1 MDVRFKQRYATET
14 EALQDLAK
22 SSRLYRQEDFEAFA
36 ANKEA
41 DTYANLIIATKDK
54 HSKSF
59 SDTDYDLLAGEDRA
73 SYLYNEFLQ
82 DRNETAIDEETGE
95 KYNVYERNKEYLN
108 YRIEEAI
115 DAKTFDSL
123 SNFEK
128 VIHTIGGTIGNALN
142 ELFLGTTEGLMDVL
156 AGLSVISPTGF
167 IPGYADA
174 VKDFIKRDITGVQ
187 SNREALQR
195 YARAYTYIDKNAIA
209 KVVNDVTTGL
219 TKMAPL
225 LIPGAGQGIYFGSM
239 AGSTAEEAI
248 RANPNIDYGTLLL
261 YTGAVTGLEFA
272 TEKISSKFFGGS
284 AIDNLMFKAS
294 GNRVGSWI
302 GKIGI
307 DFLSEGFEEAIAEIG
322 NSILYTVMVDNNAPL
337 ATVSDIL
344 YAGLIGGLIG
354 GVTAGGQIAT
364 TAKLVILEDGTVVS
378 AKEAGDKGT
387 KLSRTQS
394 FRLNTAIEYA
404 SQLATKDAIQ
414 DLQVKY
420 SNETLDD
427 IKRNHSEEYAEA
439 EEANNDR
446 DKRLAEA
453 TLGLAKVY
461 EMAGAQGF
469 QRAAEL
475 VNYTLN
481 QKAELAK
488 NYVTKSK
495 SNNPAIRL
503 VENEY
508 ARKHEGSSITIRE
521 SLTEREQ
528 QLSKAVRNAFGV
540 NVYFGNLGSEDGNI
554 RNNGLTLNENT
565 IILDDKLF
573 NYKSVDEILTA
584 IVREELIHSLQFDSG
599 VLTGK
604 SLTELQMICSKLGI
618 EGLDFKITLDEAYAK
633 DSPLTK
639 IAESQAK
646 SLAQVLLFDEITVG
660 KVFLQ
665 NKNIFKRTYDWLKG
679 LRRNIENR
687 KTKKDQKTKVEYN
700 TVLTALQMYRKA
712 AASKIG
718 NKEDAELMNKEIFGN
733 DANLDDLLNMMNV
746 NYDTE
751 HYSMVKIN
759 FGNTSTKVLEVNN
772 LIRENSKQS
781 WSFMINYEQALNSDF
796 YNPEFVQKI
805 QSRNPKRSFDYNLQ
819 DMLISDYG
827 MCINSKDKC
836 LMKVVDLTAATS
848 EDFMMDLEDLYVNI
862 TSLEK
867 YTSLS
872 DIFSTKFKTQTL
884 NSLGVNGLDSVK
896 INIEYVDFKQS
907 TPAQYIGG
915 ENKVI
920 TLKLPTKQELTP
932 QEVNT
937 IKHDLLHEV
946 HHALADIQGLQTG
959 TTAKTIRKALVN
971 ASPAEIDKLAKI
983 LLVDSFYQENK
994 NNPNIILDYLSYG
1007 IYRITDGEY
1016 GAEAYEDSYVRGKE
1030 DKLKLKAGTTLNRT
1044 GFRKYTGYL
1053 GGMRATYFEGYGRFN
1068 GITLIPLGEESNI
1081 DTKLQSSNLLD
1092 ASEVVAYNK
1101 EVTRLDSFGNYL
1113 NKLGDRTTLIEL
1125 GFNEEFID
1133 SVSDIDASY
1142 STITDAFNHN
1152 KIGNDNATN
1161 LVMKWLME
1169 HKHGNVKNEADN
1181 KYIKTIQD
1189 INKVRNYGLIY
1200 AQIYKAYMTKN
1211 NPEFSRTEPH
1221 TFEELQKFATEGENP
1236 LIFKSESISNSITRL
1251 VEKPVNAD
1259 NFNMAI
1265 MNMDYDYSADKTGRL
1280 IGYMAKPKGL
1290 GNFIEESESFS
1301 HTKGTQSKEF
1311 SKLDI
1316 AAKGNVIDEAEKTT
1330 EDEYEDKESTQQAAE
1345 EDISETLEEKAIKKQ
1360 EKITVKDVIKQT
1372 EDRVN
1377 SLYDSVEYFTLAT
1390 RINKK
1395 TDVIYKTIKDA
1406 FSEKEVDVIHKEL
1419 KSLVKTKSAFVDQ
1432 VKLRISK
1439 IQKNPELAKKHK
1451 DLLNR
1456 DYSNY
1461 TPKQFDDYIAKL
1473 DKVLEKVSKTKV
1485 KETSKKVEETSI
1497 WDVDK
1502 EELAK
1507 KVQEREEMA
1516 RKEDEEIAKE
1526 RAEHEAEIAKQKE
1539 AARRPGEILEGD
1551 MVVVT
1556 KGKKVPLGTEIKVL
1570 ETYDYGY
1577 KYADRVTVG
1586 HVPYI
1591 RGTTPDGA
1599 EINIQASNVSR
1610 KDLLKED
1617 ELKALQKQQ
1626 EESTKKTIYDV
1637 EPGDKVIVTK
1647 GQTLPIGTEITVDEK
1662 YYFNVKAEHSHSG
1675 DAVKI
1680 LYIKGKD
1687 SSGKEVKIQLKN
1699 VKLKESSKEKKP
1711 EVKPIE
1717 EKKPTADLRPS
1728 AIVAPYFSNPILNAK
1743 DYKKSQDAV
1752 DKKFKD
1758 AANSLSKS
1766 LGIELVETHDNL
1778 GSYTFDET
1786 GKTVQELSYTF
1797 FFKEGTDFNKIK
1809 LFSSLLGDIG
1819 HETQET
1825 VVASRPVDENDIRK
1839 NNVAK
1844 FTIKVKEIKGLT
1856 GVLKE
1861 LGINDYTID
1870 ISNKSVS
1877 VLIFDDIGN
1886 VSKNMEQYQSLI
1898 TKLGD
1903 NVDGKQY
1910 EILESELIYPRDRR
1924 VLYQEWLRDTTKS
1937 KKQSTDGDNS
1947 IENLRGTIQ
1956 EAQQALDEKYPVETK
1971 EEKPV
1976 ETKKEEISVPPE
1988 AAHIKIAID
1997 NAETL
2002 MKDDSADSIANCI
2015 LNAFSAAKHG
2025 ESEAQFFE
2033 GTDLDYE
2040 KLSFNLIEDHLS
2052 LFSTINDD
2060 NYSDIRNILAKD
2072 TSENGKLSLLMF
2084 DWYCLKMEG
2093 KFSPETRALIFK
2105 TNRVELTKAAQRMAA
2120 QAKRVMEKKGV
2131 TTMISSFK
2139 ENGINTQVTDEIL
2152 AKAFPE
2158 LANKNKRIAELEKQI
2173 KELDEKIKTLKD
2185 DNAAITEAFTQ
2196 QKKLAEE
2203 KVILAKGTNEDIA
2216 DYKLNQIEESGVE
2229 GIENAS
2235 KKAKQ
2240 MLQEMIDIATVAD
2253 ESGKQVGFY
2262 VIDEKTGEPKPFPKV
2277 QEKILKVA
2285 KAMKGFR
2292 MWAMLSSP
2300 VTYVRNWGG
2309 NVGMKGLE
2317 KASAALSRRFEKEIT
2332 DEQYNTLESKKTESK
2347 KKLKD
2352 LSKEATPLKTEL
2364 VTKEAVLENTDKD
2377 SDDYKKLESEINE
2390 INKKLSPVQEKIDA
2404 AEKEIRGYEFQQ
2416 HQYNIHKVKATQET
2430 KNYVKDKFGTTIDN
2444 LISGN
2449 KYSVDKDTL
2458 TQKAI
2463 STKEASLKI
2472 KAKKGTFKEKV
2483 ISWAQLYEMK
2493 GLETGWTGDRNFI
2506 RTSLINNFS
2515 DILESNKNL
2524 FLREIKTESEKLHKI
2539 KKPSENQI
2547 ARMELLDKALTTQ
2560 KMEDIV
2566 ATRDVTEINMLLDKA
2581 DTLSKKQY
2589 FKNSNVLSEWM
2600 YNLGKKHPVA
2610 ATLVSFVMP
2619 FPKVA
2624 YNILT
2629 TAIEYSPL
2637 AWFKA
2642 LTKKSVISQMEKG
2655 EYLKSTG
2662 FEKADYASIKAKATV
2677 GTVMFI
2683 AGTIATLLGFID
2695 IDEDDYLGAALT
2707 FNFGDSQFK
2716 IGLAN
2721 MAPSLTTFST
2731 AAAVMWAF
2739 KEHQGL
2745 KGAINQALSTLYDNT
2760 LLGNV
2765 ENIFRYGS
2773 LENWA
2778 SNTSI
2783 SWMSQYVPAV
2793 LKLITKVTS
2802 GGVKKDKS
2810 GSYLQKVSRT
2820 LASYIP
2826 GLNTLVPNKID
2837 PYTGKLTYT
2846 SGSDSWLFNFI
2857 AGVSPLDIKLNN
2869 LTGLEAEAKSV
2880 NAITTGFSGNIT
2892 INGKDIT
2899 ISNKESYAKYR
2910 AEYINTH
2917 AKDIISGKEK
2927 VTVEDDNGNR
2937 ITTTYGN
2944 LNDKQKANVLN
2955 RVYSDATSKTKIK
2968 YWLDEGNYYYTSNKD
2983 EYNEL
2988 RKLFKN
2994 DKIIYRSSWKTSK
3007 FVKG

>member
-1 MDVRFKQRYATET
+1 MEVRFKERYATQT
-14 EALQDLAK
+14 EYARDVAR
-22 SSRLYRQEDFEAFA
+22 SSWLYREEDFDAFA
-36 ANKEA
+36 AKDNA
-41 DTYANLIIATKDK
+41 DTYSNLVVSASGKYSPT
-54 HSKSF
+54 F
-59 SDTDYDLLAGEDRA
+59 SEADYDLLAGEDRA

-82 DRNETAIDEETGE
+82 DRNETAVDEETGE
-95 KYNVYERNKEYLN
+95 TYNVYERNKEYLN

-123 SNFEK
+123 SGFEK
-128 VIHTIGGTIGNALN
+128 VIHTVGGTIGNALN
-142 ELFLGTTEGLMDVL
+142 ELFLGTTEGLMGVL
-156 AGLSVISPTGF
+156 AGLSVLSPFGF
-167 IPGYADA
+167 IPGYADS
-174 VKDFIKRDITGVQ
+174 VKDFIERDITGVQ

-195 YARAYTYIDKNAIA
+195 YARAYTYIDKNTVA

-225 LIPGAGQGIYFGSM
+225 LIPGAGQAIYFGSM
-239 AGSTAEEAI
+239 AGSTSEEAI
-248 RANPNIDYGTLLL
+248 RANPDIDYGTLLL
-261 YTGAVTGLEFA
+261 YTSAVTGLEFA

-302 GKIGI
+302 GKMGI
-307 DFLSEGFEEAIAEIG
+307 DFLSEGFEEAIAEMG
-322 NSILYTVMVDNNAPL
+322 DSILYTIMVDNNAPV
-337 ATVSDIL
+337 ATISDIL

-364 TAKLVILEDGTVVS
+364 TAKQVILEDGTVVS
-378 AKEAGDKGT
+378 TKEAGDKGT

-475 VNYTLN
+475 ANYTLN

-488 NYVTKSK
+488 NYVAKSTAK
-495 SNNPAIRL
+495 SDAVRL

-508 ARKHEGSSITIRE
+508 ARKHNGSSITIRE

-554 RNNGLTLNENT
+554 RNNGLTLNEKT

-573 NYKSVDEILTA
+573 NYKSVDEILNE
-584 IVREELIHSLQFDSG
+584 IVKEELVHSLQFDSG

-604 SLTELQMICSKLGI
+604 SLTELQMICSSLGI
-618 EGLDFKITLDEAYAK
+618 EGLDLKIKLDEAYAK

-639 IAESQAK
+639 IAEAQAK

-665 NKNIFKRTYDWLKG
+665 NKNIFKRTYEWLKG
-679 LRRNIENR
+679 LRQNIENR

-700 TVLTALQMYRKA
+700 TVLTSLQMYRKA

-718 NKEDAELMNKEIFGN
+718 NKEDAELMNKEILGN

-751 HYSMVKIN
+751 HFSMVKIN

-827 MCINSKDKC
+827 MCISSKDKC

-848 EDFMMDLEDLYVNI
+848 EDFMMDLEDLYVDI

-884 NSLGVNGLDSVK
+884 NSLGLNSLDSVK

-971 ASPAEIDKLAKI
+971 ASSAEIDKLAKI

-1101 EVTRLDSFGNYL
+1101 EVTRFDSFGNYL
-1113 NKLGDRTTLIEL
+1113 NKLGDRKTLIDL

-1133 SVSDIDASY
+1133 SVSDIGASY
-1142 STITDAFNHN
+1142 STITDAFNYN

-1189 INKVRNYGLIY
+1189 IDKVRNYGLIY

-1221 TFEELQKFATEGENP
+1221 TFEELQKFAIEGEKP
-1236 LIFKSESISNSITRL
+1236 LILKSESISNSITRL
-1251 VEKPVNAD
+1251 IEKPSNAD

-1265 MNMDYDYSADKTGRL
+1265 MNMDYDYSAAKTGRL

-1316 AAKGNVIDEAEKTT
+1316 AAKGNVIDEAEKTA

-1345 EDISETLEEKAIKKQ
+1345 EDISETLE
-1360 EKITVKDVIKQT
+1360 DVINQT
-1372 EDRVN
+1372 EERLN
-1377 SLYDSVEYFTLAT
+1377 ELYDSTEYFALAT
-1390 RINKK
+1390 RITRK
-1395 TDVIYKTIKDA
+1395 TDKIYKTIRDA
-1406 FSEKEVDVIHKEL
+1406 FGEANLEKIHKRL
-1419 KSLVKTKSAFVDQ
+1419 RALTKTKANFIDKIKV
-1432 VKLRISK
+1432 RINK
-1439 IQKNPELAKKHK
+1439 INQNSELAKKHK

-1456 DYSNY
+1456 DYNDF

-1473 DKVLEKVSKTKV
+1473 DKILETKPAE
-1485 KETSKKVEETSI
+1485 KATSI
-1497 WDVDK
+1497 WEVSPEEKAKLEKESEQEPEKKKDSAIIDVD
-1502 EELAK
+1502 
-1507 KVQEREEMA
+1507 
-1516 RKEDEEIAKE
+1516 DI
-1526 RAEHEAEIAKQKE
+1526 
-1539 AARRPGEILEGD
+1539 
-1551 MVVVT
+1551 VVVT
-1556 KGKKVPLGTEIKVL
+1556 KGRKYPIGTEFKVT
-1570 ETYDYGY
+1570 EKYNFGYQYGG
-1577 KYADRVTVG
+1577 RVTVG
-1586 HVPYI
+1586 YVPYLKG
-1591 RGTTPDGA
+1591 RTADGKFIKI
-1599 EINIQASNVSR
+1599 ELSNVTKKS
-1610 KDLLKED
+1610 KMSAE
-1617 ELKALQKQQ
+1617 ELSKLQKSLPKT
-1626 EESTKKTIYDV
+1626 ETK
-1637 EPGDKVIVTK
+1637 
-1647 GQTLPIGTEITVDEK
+1647 PI
-1662 YYFNVKAEHSHSG
+1662 
-1675 DAVKI
+1675 
-1680 LYIKGKD
+1680 
-1687 SSGKEVKIQLKN
+1687 EVKIDEKLSTSQKEYFKDSKIRDEQGNLLTLYHGSPVKSLDTFNFETDRPSNFFTTNKQYAEEYINDIDSGEPTGEVYEVYLNITNPFDVLEHKNDALTEKILGKVPKTRNVADTDKIYAYLKTH
-1699 VKLKESSKEKKP
+1699 KTKFDGIIAGEELSSKVISEYGEDANISYVP
-1711 EVKPIE
+1711 
-1717 EKKPTADLRPS
+1717 
-1728 AIVAPYFSNPILNAK
+1728 LNA
-1743 DYKKSQDAV
+1743 DQ
-1752 DKKFKD
+1752 
-1758 AANSLSKS
+1758 
-1766 LGIELVETHDNL
+1766 
-1778 GSYTFDET
+1778 
-1786 GKTVQELSYTF
+1786 
-1797 FFKEGTDFNKIK
+1797 IK
-1809 LFSSLLGDIG
+1809 L
-1819 HETQET
+1819 
-1825 VVASRPVDENDIRK
+1825 VNNK
-1839 NNVAK
+1839 NPQQ
-1844 FTIKVKEIKGLT
+1844 T
-1856 GVLKE
+1856 
-1861 LGINDYTID
+1861 DS
-1870 ISNKSVS
+1870 IS
-1877 VLIFDDIGN
+1877 D
-1886 VSKNMEQYQSLI
+1886 
-1898 TKLGD
+1898 TK
-1903 NVDGKQY
+1903 K
-1910 EILESELIYPRDRR
+1910 
-1924 VLYQEWLRDTTKS
+1924 
-1937 KKQSTDGDNS
+1937 
-1947 IENLRGTIQ
+1947 
-1956 EAQQALDEKYPVETK
+1956 
-1971 EEKPV
+1971 EKPV
-1976 ETKKEEISVPPE
+1976 EVKKEEVSVPPE
-1988 AAHIKIAID
+1988 AADIKIAID

-2002 MKDDSADSIANCI
+2002 MKDDSAASIANCI

-2040 KLSFNLIEDHLS
+2040 KLSFNLVDDHLP
-2052 LFSTINDD
+2052 LFSMINDD
-2060 NYSDIRNILAKD
+2060 NYSDIRTILTKD

-2093 KFSPETRALIFK
+2093 KFSPETRALIRK

-2131 TTMISSFK
+2131 TTMVSSFK

-2173 KELDEKIKTLKD
+2173 KELDEKIKNLKD
-2185 DNAAITEAFTQ
+2185 DNAAITEAFLQ

-2216 DYKLNQIEESGVE
+2216 DYKLNQMEESGVE

-2240 MLQEMIDIATVAD
+2240 ILQEMIDIATVAD

-2262 VIDEKTGEPKPFPKV
+2262 IIDEKTGEPKPFPNV

-2300 VTYVRNWGG
+2300 VTYVRNWSG
-2309 NVGMKGLE
+2309 NVGMKVLE
-2317 KASAALSRRFEKEIT
+2317 KSSAALSRSFEKEIT
-2332 DEQYNTLESKKTESK
+2332 DEQYNALENRKTETK
-2347 KKLKD
+2347 KKLKE
-2352 LSKEATPLKTEL
+2352 LSKEAEPIKAKL
-2364 VTKEAVLENTDKD
+2364 VSKEAVLENTDKD
-2377 SDDYKKLESEINE
+2377 SEEYKKLESEIKE
-2390 INKKLSPVQEKIDA
+2390 INKELNPLQEKIDA
-2404 AEKEIRGYEFQQ
+2404 AEKEIRGYEFRQ
-2416 HQYNIHKVKATQET
+2416 HQYNIHKVKATEET
-2430 KNYVKDKFGTTIDN
+2430 KNYVKNNFGTTIDN
-2444 LISGN
+2444 LITGN

-2515 DILESNKNL
+2515 DILESNRNL

-2539 KKPSENQI
+2539 KKPSETQI

-2581 DTLSKKQY
+2581 DALTKKQY

-2624 YNILT
+2624 YNVLT

-2683 AGTIATLLGFID
+2683 AGTLATLLGFID
-2695 IDEDDYLGAALT
+2695 IDDDDYLGAALT

-2739 KEHQGL
+2739 KEHRGL

-2810 GSYLQKVSRT
+2810 GTYLQKVSRT

-2846 SGSDSWLFNFI
+2846 AGSDSWLFNFI

-2880 NAITTGFSGNIT
+2880 NAITTGFNGNIT

-2899 ISNKESYAKYR
+2899 ISNKEPYAKYR

-2968 YWLDEGNYYYTSNKD
+2968 YWLDEGNYYYTSNKE

-2994 DKIIYRSSWKTSK
+2994 NKIIYRSSWKTSK